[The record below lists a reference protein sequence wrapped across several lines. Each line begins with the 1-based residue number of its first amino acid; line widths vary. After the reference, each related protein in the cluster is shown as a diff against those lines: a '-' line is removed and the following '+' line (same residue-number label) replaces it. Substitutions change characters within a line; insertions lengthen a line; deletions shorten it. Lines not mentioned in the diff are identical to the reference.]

1 MIFHEKLKLKF
12 DVDAMCDEIDSVQKR
27 LGGPILQ
34 GSNQEFGGWSLQS
47 DNGDWQRG
55 FEEGAIYEH
64 PLEGG
69 YLGEVAKP
77 THEYNKRTEAC
88 TGIFSDILDELEDKG
103 FYPHRTRITILEP
116 MGMLTWSMSLPY
128 IKHAMMEHPLA
139 CTSYHKCGSPKDTPN
154 ILW

>member
-34 GSNQEFGGWSLQS
+34 ESNQEFGGWSLQS
-47 DNGDWQRG
+47 DNGDWRRG

-77 THEYNKRTEAC
+77 PTNITNEPKRALVY
-88 TGIFSDILDELEDKG
+88 F
-103 FYPHRTRITILEP
+103 
-116 MGMLTWSMSLPY
+116 LTSSM
-128 IKHAMMEHPLA
+128 
-139 CTSYHKCGSPKDTPN
+139 N
-154 ILW
+154 